1 MFETIQTSTCA
12 KAPLQVLGSRLMA
25 GVLGATMFFSLAP
38 AVWAD
43 SYNKSVSPNNP
54 DISEIAAALSTAQTV
69 PHEAQELAS
78 DFVDR
83 ALPKLLTNDVRVA
96 HQLGFGDATGSTVVL
111 DQALPLIIMHQKDV
125 LQFAKGNNSDP
136 IELIHNANNWIKDQ
150 AAKLAPKRIIFS
162 LKVNDGTSESG
173 PHSWS
178 SVTLEMSPSG
188 SWRVLQVGAPKLAR
202 AMKLYESP
210 RTKQFLLWI
219 PDLNRHYLGQI
230 GPKKPD
236 ATHPPII
243 LTVLFNDP
251 LAQRSAGEQFDIT
264 SGTFIERLKKLYQD
278 LQLEK
283 NLQGQS
289 NRE

>member
-1 MFETIQTSTCA
+1 M
-12 KAPLQVLGSRLMA
+12 
-25 GVLGATMFFSLAP
+25 
-38 AVWAD
+38 
-43 SYNKSVSPNNP
+43 
-54 DISEIAAALSTAQTV
+54 
-69 PHEAQELAS
+69 
-78 DFVDR
+78 
-83 ALPKLLTNDVRVA
+83 
-96 HQLGFGDATGSTVVL
+96 
-111 DQALPLIIMHQKDV
+111 
-125 LQFAKGNNSDP
+125 
-136 IELIHNANNWIKDQ
+136 
-150 AAKLAPKRIIFS
+150 IFS
-162 LKVNDGTSESG
+162 LKVNYGAYEFE

-178 SVTLEMSPSG
+178 SVTVEMSPSG

-230 GPKKPD
+230 GPMGPD

-251 LAQRSAGEQFDIT
+251 LAQRSVGEQFDIT

-283 NLQGQS
+283 SLQGQS

>member
-12 KAPLQVLGSRLMA
+12 KAPLQVLGNRLMA
-25 GVLGATMFFSLAP
+25 GVLGATIFFSLAP

-43 SYNKSVSPNNP
+43 SYNNS
-54 DISEIAAALSTAQTV
+54 DIAAALSSAQTV
-69 PHEAQELAS
+69 PHDAQELAS

-96 HQLGFGDATGSTVVL
+96 HQLGFGDATGSTVIL

-162 LKVNDGTSESG
+162 LKVNDGASESG

-210 RTKQFLLWI
+210 RIKQFLLWI
-219 PDLNRHYLGQI
+219 PGLNRHYLGQI
-230 GPKKPD
+230 GPKEPN

-251 LAQRSAGEQFDIT
+251 LAQRNAGEQFDIT
-264 SGTFIERLKKLYQD
+264 SGTFIERLKKIYQD

-283 NLQGQS
+283 SLQGQS

>member
-1 MFETIQTSTCA
+1 MFETIQTSTCP
-12 KAPLQVLGSRLMA
+12 KAPLQFLGSRLMA
-25 GVLGATMFFSLAP
+25 GVLGATIFFSLAP

-43 SYNKSVSPNNP
+43 SYNNS
-54 DISEIAAALSTAQTV
+54 DISDIAAALSTSQTV
-69 PHEAQELAS
+69 PHEAQDLAS

-96 HQLGFGDATGSTVVL
+96 KRLGFGDIRGSTAVL
-111 DQALPLIIMHQKDV
+111 DQALPLIIMYQKDV
-125 LQFAKGNNSDP
+125 LQFENGNNSDP
-136 IELIHNANNWIKDQ
+136 IELINNANNWIKDH
-150 AAKLAPKRIIFS
+150 AVKLAPKRIIFT
-162 LKVNDGTSESG
+162 LKVNDGASESG

-178 SVTLEMSPSG
+178 AVTLEMSPSG

-202 AMKLYESP
+202 AMKLYEAP
-210 RTKQFLLWI
+210 RTNYFLLWI

-230 GPKKPD
+230 GPMGPD

-283 NLQGQS
+283 ILQGQS